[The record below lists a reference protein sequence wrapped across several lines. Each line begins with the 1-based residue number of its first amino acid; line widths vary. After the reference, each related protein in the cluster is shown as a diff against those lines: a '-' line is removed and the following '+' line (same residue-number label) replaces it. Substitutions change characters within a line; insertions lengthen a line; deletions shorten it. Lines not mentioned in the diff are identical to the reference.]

1 MSKLSQCNKCVIGT
15 GILCEYYQSY
25 SSNECPHFYEKV
37 DSEINVKLIMQLCLL
52 GGTLVSGFWGGRRF
66 LLIYIALVALVVCSI
81 YGIIEHYKSHKY
93 KYCEMR
99 NLVLGILKQIGC
111 QPEIDKE
118 NESHVNFLYQGE
130 NFFIS
135 IENECL
141 ITFYDTWWGSL
152 DLNDPTIENL
162 KKSINLTNMNNIP
175 KVIYSVYEKDNK
187 IAVHSMYKVFIK
199 KEMPA
204 LSDLFK
210 AILADFFEVQN
221 EVKGRFTQFNNEM
234 IEQNRKERV
243 KVKGFN
249 KE

>member
-15 GILCEYYQSY
+15 GIHCEYYQFY

-52 GGTLVSGFWGGRRF
+52 GGTLVCGFWGGGRF
-66 LLIYIALVALVVCSI
+66 LIIYIALVALVVCSI

-99 NLVLGILKQIGC
+99 NLVLEILKQIGC

-135 IENECL
+135 IENEVL
-141 ITFYDTWWGSL
+141 ITFYDTWWGTL
-152 DLNDPTIENL
+152 DLEDSNIDNL
-162 KKSINLTNMNNIP
+162 KEAINLTNQGNIP
-175 KVIYSVYEKDNK
+175 KVVYSRNEEDRKLG
-187 IAVHSMYKVFIK
+187 VHSMYRVFLK

-204 LSDLFK
+204 LPDMFR
-210 AILADFFEVQN
+210 AILNEFFEVQK
-221 EVKGRFTQFNNEM
+221 EVKGRFAALNDAKRG
-234 IEQNRKERV
+234 IKRKERV

>member
-1 MSKLSQCNKCVIGT
+1 
-15 GILCEYYQSY
+15 
-25 SSNECPHFYEKV
+25 
-37 DSEINVKLIMQLCLL
+37 
-52 GGTLVSGFWGGRRF
+52 
-66 LLIYIALVALVVCSI
+66 
-81 YGIIEHYKSHKY
+81 
-93 KYCEMR
+93 MR
-99 NLVLGILKQIGC
+99 NLVLEILKQIGC

>member
-15 GILCEYYQSY
+15 GIHCEYYQSY
-25 SSNECPHFYEKV
+25 SSNKCPHFYEKV
-37 DSEINVKLIMQLCLL
+37 DNEINVKLIIQLCLL
-52 GGTLVSGFWGGRRF
+52 GGTLVCVFWGGGRF

-99 NLVLGILKQIGC
+99 NLILEILKQIGC

-141 ITFYDTWWGSL
+141 ITFYETWWGSL
-152 DLNDPTIENL
+152 DLNNPKIDNL
-162 KKSINLTNMNNIP
+162 KEAINLTNIGNIP
-175 KVIYSVYEKDNK
+175 KVLYTTDTEGQKLGI
-187 IAVHSMYKVFIK
+187 HSMYRVFLK
-199 KEMPA
+199 KGMPA
-204 LSDLFK
+204 LPDMFK
-210 AILADFFEVQN
+210 AILNDFFQTQK
-221 EVKGRFTQFNNEM
+221 EVKGRFAALNDEKKGR
-234 IEQNRKERV
+234 NRKERV
-243 KVKGFN
+243 KVKGFVSL
-249 KE
+249 